1 MEVGGELAEAVED
14 AEHAEDLT
22 QSPAAVLV
30 CQGACEAAQ
39 ETRGDVTWHRR

>member
-14 AEHAEDLT
+14 AEDTEDLT
-22 QSPAAVLV
+22 QPPPPVLV
-30 CQGACEAAQ
+30 CQGPREAAQ